1 MSRETPGSAG
11 DERRARNGARADV
24 GEPVSPPS
32 PLGGDGVGGGLRLG
46 VVGLQHM
53 FVMFGATVLVPLL
66 TGLDVAVA
74 LFASGLGTLIFHV
87 ATRMKVPVYLGSS
100 FAFIPPILAVAESG
114 TLAQATA
121 GILVAGLVYV
131 AVSFALRF
139 VSIDAIHRLIP
150 PHVTGPIIILIGLM
164 LAPVAVA
171 NAGGGGSALVLERIG
186 TAGAWA
192 LAAVTLGTG
201 VFVRVF
207 LPRRGHRYLATLP
220 VLFGLGAGYAVAA
233 LAGVVDFDPVADA
246 RWLGIPAFM
255 APEFDVRALSLVVPV
270 ALVTMIE
277 HLGDVL
283 AIGEVVDD
291 DFVDDPGLHRT
302 LLGDG
307 LATVLAGLVGAPAN
321 TTYSENTGT
330 VALTGVRQP
339 VVMRVAAAG
348 ALVLSFVP
356 KFSAFIA
363 SIPLP
368 VVGGISILLFGM
380 IAGIGIKTLVDHRVD
395 LANPRVLIVVS
406 TMLVLGLGDPS
417 VEVGPV
423 ELSGL
428 ALAAVVGI
436 VGNRL
441 LEAGGT
447 DPVAAN
453 SDPASTREP

>member
-1 MSRETPGSAG
+1 MTERPSA
-11 DERRARNGARADV
+11 
-24 GEPVSPPS
+24 PV
-32 PLGGDGVGGGLRLG
+32 PLRGGGLRGRVRLG

-74 LFASGLGTLIFHV
+74 LFASGLGTLVFHA
-87 ATRMKVPVYLGSS
+87 ATRMRVPVYLGSS
-100 FAFIPPILAVAESG
+100 FAFIPPILAVAETG

-131 AVSFALRF
+131 AVSFALRL
-139 VSIDAIHRLIP
+139 VSLGTIQRLIP

-164 LAPVAVA
+164 LAPVAVE
-171 NAGGGGSALVLERIG
+171 NAGGGGSQRVLERVG
-186 TAGAWA
+186 TAGAWT

-207 LPRRGHRYLATLP
+207 LPRRGFRYLATLP
-220 VLFGLGAGYAVAA
+220 VLFGLGAGYAAAA
-233 LAGVVDFDPVADA
+233 LAGVVEWDAVAEA
-246 RWLGIPAFM
+246 RWLGVPAFM
-255 APEFDVRALSLVVPV
+255 APRFDLRALSIVVPV

-283 AIGEVVDD
+283 AIGQVVEE
-291 DFVDDPGLHRT
+291 DFVEDPGLHRT

-330 VALTGVRQP
+330 VALTGVRDP
-339 VVMRVAAAG
+339 AVMRVAAAG
-348 ALVLSFVP
+348 ALLLSFVP
-356 KFSAFIA
+356 KFAALVA

-380 IAGIGIKTLVDHRVD
+380 IAGIGIKSLVDHRVD
-395 LANPRVLIVVS
+395 LGDPRVLIVVS
-406 TMLVLGLGDPS
+406 TMLVLGLGEARVDL
-417 VEVGPV
+417 GPA

-441 LEAGGT
+441 LS
-447 DPVAAN
+447 PPP
-453 SDPASTREP
+453 DPAES

>member
-1 MSRETPGSAG
+1 M
-11 DERRARNGARADV
+11 
-24 GEPVSPPS
+24 
-32 PLGGDGVGGGLRLG
+32 G

-74 LFASGLGTLIFHV
+74 LFASGLGTLVFHV
-87 ATRMKVPVYLGSS
+87 ATRMRVPVYLGSS
-100 FAFIPPILAVAESG
+100 FAFIPPILAVAETG

-131 AVSFALRF
+131 GVSFALRL
-139 VSIDAIHRLIP
+139 VSIEAIQRLIP

-164 LAPVAVA
+164 LAPVAVENA
-171 NAGGGGSALVLERIG
+171 AGGGNEPMLERIG
-186 TAGAWA
+186 TLGAWA

-207 LPRRGHRYLATLP
+207 LPRRGYRYLATLP
-220 VLFGLGAGYAVAA
+220 VLFGLAAGYAAAA
-233 LAGVVDFDPVADA
+233 LAGVVEWRPVADA
-246 RWLGIPAFM
+246 PWLGVPDFM
-255 APEFDVRALSLVVPV
+255 APRFDLRALGVVVPV

-283 AIGEVVDD
+283 AIGEVVEE
-291 DFVDDPGLHRT
+291 DFIEDPGLHRT

-330 VALTGVRQP
+330 VALTGIRDP
-339 VVMRVAAAG
+339 AVMRVAAAG
-348 ALVLSFVP
+348 ALLLSFVP
-356 KFSAFIA
+356 KFAALVA

-380 IAGIGIKTLVDHRVD
+380 IAGIGIKSLVDHRVD
-395 LANPRVLIVVS
+395 LGDPRVLIVVS
-406 TMLVLGLGDPS
+406 TMLVLGLGEARVD
-417 VEVGPV
+417 VGPT

-436 VGNRL
+436 LGNLVLAPRR
-441 LEAGGT
+441 E
-447 DPVAAN
+447 
-453 SDPASTREP
+453 STKP